1 MVVVVR
7 AMKGLIS
14 LETVAGNDI
23 FLSSKMGY
31 EEILKDPR
39 RFLNFDETSIH
50 LGFINKLSYNS
61 WKKEERQNNEHKEFN
76 EIQEE

>member
-1 MVVVVR
+1 MIYRLVPQQNLNLWFADR
-7 AMKGLIS
+7 QS
-14 LETVAGNDI
+14 LFTE
-23 FLSSKMGY
+23 MGY